1 MAVKVGP
8 QGLTQTLSSGYGDGL
23 TAKQKKPVNVPMD
36 PLVLGGND
44 STGDENQVET
54 SIITVNNEPK
64 ALSLNHTV
72 TKVVTSA
79 NGNSASL
86 ADGILGQVKTIIHF
100 QKIGGNSNLHIE
112 PANFANGTSITSDS
126 QRRTITLLYDGDNW
140 QVIAGEITG
149 TAEFEIDA

>member
-1 MAVKVGP
+1 MAIKIGP

-72 TKVVTSA
+72 TK
-79 NGNSASL
+79 L
-86 ADGILGQVKTIIHF
+86 AGSICKLELLPIYILNQLI
-100 QKIGGNSNLHIE
+100 
-112 PANFANGTSITSDS
+112 
-126 QRRTITLLYDGDNW
+126 LLMEL
-140 QVIAGEITG
+140 Q
-149 TAEFEIDA
+149 